1 MYNGFYVL
9 FNNETSLD
17 IGIKV
22 VSRPDI
28 PSPQPIFKEYDV
40 PGKPGKEYEL
50 EGYEDIEI
58 PVSFNFVDKEDMH
71 ERFRKCKK
79 WINNVKDNKL
89 IFSDNRGI
97 FYRVNYAK
105 ITSSERVMKV
115 IGKFTVTFNCEPF
128 AYEMEGQHEITVN
141 NEAII
146 YNDGDLESKPI
157 IKIKGEGLVT
167 IVINGETIKANV
179 GQNIIIDS
187 YLDISYKEDKTS
199 QNNNVKCKKY
209 PQLKIGE
216 NTVSYSG
223 GRVDSFII
231 IPNWIIY

>member
-40 PGKPGKEYEL
+40 PGKSGKEYEL

-79 WINNVKDNKL
+79 WINNIKDNKL

-105 ITSSERVMKV
+105 ITSNERVMKV